1 MNASAVQSSSDL
13 QIPRQPSEAP
23 IQSVHPE
30 KETTRSS
37 IEEVNT
43 AIEQLSSIEVSQYK
57 IFLPHLIEFFRLEVS
72 SFKAGRITQYF
83 DTWENITT
91 DSEILT
97 SVSGEMIPFT
107 SIPVQNTIPFQP
119 EWKGLKNQFID
130 SEILS
135 LLNKGVITQSTHE
148 PGEFIS
154 PIFLREKCDGS
165 FRMILNLKTLN
176 QYVEYNHFKMETVW
190 TAISMMKPGCYMAS
204 IDIKDAYYCVPVV
217 CGKAPYINSLVTQMG

>member
-1 MNASAVQSSSDL
+1 MVRRLKRFVYETVIPAPGSSRIWSQLQVREPGAANLELAGSSSVQSSSDL

-23 IQSVHPE
+23 IQSVHPG

-72 SFKAGRITQYF
+72 SFKAGRIAQYL

-97 SVSGEMIPFT
+97 SVSGKMIPFT
-107 SIPVQNTIPFQP
+107 SILRFKIPSPFNQN
-119 EWKGLKNQFID
+119 GR
-130 SEILS
+130 
-135 LLNKGVITQSTHE
+135 V
-148 PGEFIS
+148 
-154 PIFLREKCDGS
+154 
-165 FRMILNLKTLN
+165 
-176 QYVEYNHFKMETVW
+176 
-190 TAISMMKPGCYMAS
+190 
-204 IDIKDAYYCVPVV
+204 
-217 CGKAPYINSLVTQMG
+217 

>member
-1 MNASAVQSSSDL
+1 M
-13 QIPRQPSEAP
+13 
-23 IQSVHPE
+23 
-30 KETTRSS
+30 
-37 IEEVNT
+37 
-43 AIEQLSSIEVSQYK
+43 SQYK

-72 SFKAGRITQYF
+72 SFKAGRIAQYL

-91 DSEILT
+91 DLEILT

-107 SIPVQNTIPFQP
+107 STPVQNTIPFQP

-135 LLNKGVITQSTHE
+135 LLTEGVITQSTHE

-154 PIFLREKCDGS
+154 PIFLREKRDGS

-204 IDIKDAYYCVPVV
+204 IDIKDAYYCVPVAKDHQKYLKFMWKGTLYQFTCYPNGLACCPRKFTKLMKPV
-217 CGKAPYINSLVTQMG
+217 YCTLRQAGHLSVGYIDDSYLQRT